1 MGQSVNVLCLQQMPI
16 QVQGASATSGQ
27 LMHSLPEQSDIL
39 EWLAMV
45 NIIVLIAN
53 TVESDPRF
61 SVNEGLQRRDNL
73 IICRHNA
80 RLLSSA

>member
-1 MGQSVNVLCLQQMPI
+1 MHVP
-16 QVQGASATSGQ
+16 VQGTCAASGQ
-27 LMHSLPEQSDIL
+27 LIHSLPEQSDIL
-39 EWLAMV
+39 EWLALV

-53 TVESDPRF
+53 TVQSDPRF
-61 SVNEGLQRRDNL
+61 SVNVILQHRDNL